1 MYHLGRTYRPIE
13 QTLVN
18 QTIFWH
24 MPTSELQI
32 GHFWVI
38 MFREREKCLYKRKF
52 LTVIAPIDLSETRIA
67 EVVVSSPIFSG
78 ASLIDFADIVSQS
91 ATTTAL
97 SRTGWVEKNF
107 FAAEQMMTHFILP
120 KKERKRER
128 EMCRRR
134 GEQFFNLPSCLSSA
148 KSVWK
153 GVFKNNGT
161 TKRLFVIL
169 DQCMFTVYET

>member
-1 MYHLGRTYRPIE
+1 
-13 QTLVN
+13 
-18 QTIFWH
+18 
-24 MPTSELQI
+24 
-32 GHFWVI
+32 

-120 KKERKRER
+120 KKERERER
-128 EMCRRR
+128 CAEEEVSNFSTFRVVYHPLKVFEKVSLRIMAP
-134 GEQFFNLPSCLSSA
+134 L
-148 KSVWK
+148 K
-153 GVFKNNGT
+153 GYLLFWTNACSLF
-161 TKRLFVIL
+161 TKRK
-169 DQCMFTVYET
+169 M

>member
-1 MYHLGRTYRPIE
+1 
-13 QTLVN
+13 
-18 QTIFWH
+18 
-24 MPTSELQI
+24 
-32 GHFWVI
+32 
-38 MFREREKCLYKRKF
+38 MFREREKCLYKRKI

-120 KKERKRER
+120 KKERER
-128 EMCRRR
+128 EMSRRR
-134 GEQFFNLPSCLSSA
+134 GEQFFNLPSCLSFFLFFRVVYHPLKVFEKVSLRIMA
-148 KSVWK
+148 PLK
-153 GVFKNNGT
+153 GYLLFWTNACSLF
-161 TKRLFVIL
+161 TKRK
-169 DQCMFTVYET
+169 M

>member
-1 MYHLGRTYRPIE
+1 
-13 QTLVN
+13 
-18 QTIFWH
+18 
-24 MPTSELQI
+24 
-32 GHFWVI
+32 
-38 MFREREKCLYKRKF
+38 MFREREKCLYKRKI

-120 KKERKRER
+120 KIERKRER
-128 EMCRRR
+128 ERDV
-134 GEQFFNLPSCLSSA
+134 Q
-148 KSVWK
+148 K
-153 GVFKNNGT
+153 
-161 TKRLFVIL
+161 KR
-169 DQCMFTVYET
+169 